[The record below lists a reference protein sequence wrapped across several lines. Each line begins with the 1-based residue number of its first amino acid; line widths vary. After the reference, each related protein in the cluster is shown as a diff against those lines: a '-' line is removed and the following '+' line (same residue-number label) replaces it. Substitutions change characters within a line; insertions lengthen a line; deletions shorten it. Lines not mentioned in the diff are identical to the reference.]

1 MKNVILNDPQQLE
14 RRLLKL
20 LERHGGDGRAIT
32 LESLA
37 ANIGMQQQAKDLL
50 LALANLVT
58 RGLVK
63 RAGDDPI
70 PGSPVAFRLVCAASP
85 HDLSAATSA
94 AAAIMTRPL
103 KATTKAVRQS
113 SSRRAHSCPTALRP
127 VFDSL
132 ARLVDQRWTII
143 ATS

>member
-20 LERHGGDGRAIT
+20 FERHGSDGRAIT

-37 ANIGMQQQAKDLL
+37 ANVGMQQQAKDLL
-50 LALANLVT
+50 LALGNLVT

-63 RAGDDPI
+63 RAGDNPI
-70 PGSPVAFRLVCAASP
+70 PGYPVAFRLARAASP

-94 AAAIMTRPL
+94 AAAIVARPL
-103 KATTKAVRQS
+103 RASTKAVRQS
-113 SSRRAHSCPTALRP
+113 RSGESTQLPKGIETLYSTVR
-127 VFDSL
+127 
-132 ARLVDQRWTII
+132 QGW
-143 ATS
+143 

>member
-1 MKNVILNDPQQLE
+1 MKNAISNDPQQLE
-14 RRLLKL
+14 RRLFKL

-70 PGSPVAFRLVCAASP
+70 PGSPVAFRPVRAASP

-94 AAAIMTRPL
+94 AAAIVARPL
-103 KATTKAVRQS
+103 KASTKAVRQS
-113 SSRRAHSCPTALRP
+113 RSRESTQLPKGIETLYST
-127 VFDSL
+127 VW
-132 ARLVDQRWTII
+132 QRW
-143 ATS
+143 

>member
-20 LERHGGDGRAIT
+20 FERHGSNGRAVT

-37 ANIGMQQQAKDLL
+37 ANVGMQQQAKDLL
-50 LALANLVT
+50 LALGNLVT

-63 RAGDDPI
+63 RAGDNPI
-70 PGSPVAFRLVCAASP
+70 PGSPVAFRLVRAASP

-94 AAAIMTRPL
+94 AIVARPL
-103 KATTKAVRQS
+103 RASTKGVRQS
-113 SSRRAHSCPTALRP
+113 RSRESKQLPKGIETLYSTAR
-127 VFDSL
+127 
-132 ARLVDQRWTII
+132 QG
-143 ATS
+143 